1 MPFDRPLEELIVPE
15 VGGPPDFRITDEIP
29 PELANFD
36 ASLTF
41 HMVSIWRLTATSYY
55 WEALVT
61 LAGST
66 LRMEGTY
73 DTVNGVRVSSNREPN
88 GNGVLGNS
96 VFNTTRTFWDVQNH
110 DINLLL
116 DSADPSRFRLFAPLT
131 GDPHI
136 VATSNADFQ
145 DQAMTVGTKNGTG
158 YTDLP
163 GAPSLTI
170 EKMYPAA
177 DTDLKVEMHMTG
189 FANTIGTGL
198 DIGIEATPP
207 GGNTIFVAK
216 KLFSTANERGTISG
230 VARFTGLDAG
240 QLTMTG
246 RWKRSGVLGNIQT
259 NADDYISMWVSE
271 VAVVAP

>member
-96 VFNTTRTFWDVQNH
+96 VFNTTRTLWDVQNH

-116 DSADPSRFRLFAPLT
+116 DSADPSRLRLFAPLT

-145 DQAMTVGTKNGTG
+145 DQAMTAGNKTGTG

-163 GAPSLTI
+163 GSPALTI

-177 DTDLKVEMHMTG
+177 DTDLKIEIHMTG
-189 FANTIGTGL
+189 YVDTINTGL
-198 DIGIEATPP
+198 DVGADIGT
-207 GGNTIFVAK
+207 TIFVAK
-216 KLFSTANERGTISG
+216 KVFSQANVRGTISG
-230 VARFTGLDAG
+230 VARFTGLTAG
-240 QLTMTG
+240 QKTVTG
-246 RWKRSGVLGNIQT
+246 RWKRSGVLGNIHV